1 MALKL
6 AALIIALGAT
16 ACGLLVLRQQEL
28 DVQAART
35 ELRRGLA
42 RNQQLLQQLS
52 WELNTLSRDERLLEW
67 ARRHSPDLEPI
78 DVEDPRNDDR
88 RPRLANESVST
99 EVTRGG

>member
-35 ELRRGLA
+35 ELRRELA

-67 ARRHSPDLEPI
+67 ARLHAPDLEPI
-78 DVEDPRNDDR
+78 DVGEPRNDDR
-88 RPRLANESVST
+88 HPRLANESLST